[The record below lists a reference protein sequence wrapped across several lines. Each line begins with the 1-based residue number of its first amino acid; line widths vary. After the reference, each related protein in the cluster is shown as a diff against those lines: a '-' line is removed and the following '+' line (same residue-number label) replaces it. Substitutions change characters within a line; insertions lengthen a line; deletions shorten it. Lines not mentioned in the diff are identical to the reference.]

1 MNPSRA
7 QKRKEQILKGV
18 LPLFL
23 THSYDSIAIP
33 QIEEAT
39 KTTRGTLYKYFRNK
53 EDIFQQAIN
62 QFYDSPLNVLYAL
75 PPHKCNLQGYW
86 THKIQQL
93 QMASKYFME
102 YGMFG
107 DLVAYVNYVEIESVR
122 IIPSFKE
129 IIKEN
134 RLNNITYWERVLEKS
149 EYLGDQD
156 NLNIKELAEIYN
168 ALFIY
173 KCSNYPNCDL
183 SLPKI
188 TIEKNK
194 SEKEVI
200 G

>member
-53 EDIFQQAIN
+53 EDIFQQAIT

-75 PPHKCNLQGYW
+75 PPHKCDLQGYW

-93 QMASKYFME
+93 QMTSKYFME

-107 DLVAYVNYVEIESVR
+107 DLVAYAHYVEIESVR

-129 IIKEN
+129 IINEN
-134 RLNNITYWERVLEKS
+134 RLNNLTYWERVLLKS
-149 EYLGDQD
+149 KELSNHD
-156 NLNIKELAEIYN
+156 NLYLKELAENYN
-168 ALFIY
+168 ALFIN
-173 KCSNYPNCDL
+173 KCSDYPNCDL
-183 SLPKI
+183 SLSKI
-188 TIEKNK
+188 TII
-194 SEKEVI
+194 KEV
-200 G
+200 